1 MVLQKHPVLPLVIW
15 CILNSEFSE
24 DRVLMILQ
32 LVVLCMYVCVFMC
45 ILSVTSWYLNY
56 MWLTFPFLSKCF
68 VSVSV
73 SEFYT

>member
-1 MVLQKHPVLPLVIW
+1 MLPLVIW

-32 LVVLCMYVCVFMC
+32 LVVLCMYVCVFMYVLC
-45 ILSVTSWYLNY
+45 NFLVSKLHVAYVP
-56 MWLTFPFLSKCF
+56 FPFKMLCLCL
-68 VSVSV
+68 V